1 MCYYRFLVFN
11 DFVCRYVS
19 VCVYIYVCMYMY
31 TDPDQG
37 WPGKVFTWESD
48 MRCTHSKGGAVSD
61 LER

>member
-1 MCYYRFLVFN
+1 MQ
-11 DFVCRYVS
+11 VCE
-19 VCVYIYVCMYMY
+19 CVYIYICMYMY